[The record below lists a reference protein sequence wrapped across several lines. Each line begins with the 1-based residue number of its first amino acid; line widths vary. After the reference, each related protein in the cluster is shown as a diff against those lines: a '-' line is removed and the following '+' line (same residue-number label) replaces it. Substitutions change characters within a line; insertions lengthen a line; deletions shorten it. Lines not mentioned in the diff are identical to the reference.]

1 MVANTEDKVQFSKQS
16 TSALNKYVTTWG
28 EHMKL
33 QLLVPKEQWP
43 SSFNV
48 AIYNSDLNAADAAPA
63 GCMDVNFP
71 DHTDD
76 KTTSVLKFGEPEVEI
91 ESKKH
96 FRMTK
101 FVPKL
106 YFVIKISS
114 KIDFNFSCDSKK
126 KCFE

>member
-48 AIYNSDLNAADAAPA
+48 AIYNSDLNAA
-63 GCMDVNFP
+63 G
-71 DHTDD
+71 
-76 KTTSVLKFGEPEVEI
+76 
-91 ESKKH
+91 
-96 FRMTK
+96 
-101 FVPKL
+101 
-106 YFVIKISS
+106 
-114 KIDFNFSCDSKK
+114 
-126 KCFE
+126 